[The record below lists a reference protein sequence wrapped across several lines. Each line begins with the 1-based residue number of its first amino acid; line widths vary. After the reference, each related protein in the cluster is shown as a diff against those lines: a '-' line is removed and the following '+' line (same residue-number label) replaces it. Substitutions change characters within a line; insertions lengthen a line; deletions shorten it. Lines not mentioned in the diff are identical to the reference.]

1 MNRMPKD
8 REMLFGYSPD
18 TYEERLSKQREIAAM
33 PDNED
38 GWSTSGSG
46 FSQAMEKSYL
56 ERLLAANDHLDPLDP
71 HSPIQR
77 MNQPMAANIST
88 HWKKKNGVLADHIL
102 GIDYLPAQSFKRAL
116 LDDQTG
122 GTFKDTIANQGKEE
136 RQEWLNQNYGGR
148 GMGYMGQNAYQSNP
162 DMEQRRAAVQ
172 ANARRIRGLV

>member
-8 REMLFGYSPD
+8 RELLLTTSAGLGPHEYA
-18 TYEERLSKQREIAAM
+18 ERVKKQRENASM
-33 PDNED
+33 PDNKN
-38 GWSTSGSG
+38 GFSTSGSG

-56 ERLLAANDHLDPLDP
+56 ERLLAANDHLDPFDP

-77 MNQPMAANIST
+77 MNQPMAAYIST
-88 HWKKKNGVLADHIL
+88 HWKKKNG
-102 GIDYLPAQSFKRAL
+102 DYWPAQSFKRAL

-122 GTFKDTIANQGKEE
+122 GTYKDTIANQGKEE